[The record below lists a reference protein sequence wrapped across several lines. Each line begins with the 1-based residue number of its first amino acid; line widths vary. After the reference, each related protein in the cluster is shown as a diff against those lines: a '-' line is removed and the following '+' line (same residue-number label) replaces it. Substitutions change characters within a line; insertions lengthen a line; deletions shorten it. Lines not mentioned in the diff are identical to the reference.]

1 MKLQVKSYANLIGEL
16 QSRLHLTQAGLAQ
29 RVGTTTLS
37 LSRWR
42 NGHHKP
48 SPMAIALLKQTV
60 LDLGDQGK
68 DLQEYF

>member
-1 MKLQVKSYANLIGEL
+1 MKLQAINYANLIGEL
-16 QSRLHLTQAGLAQ
+16 QARLDLTQVQLAK
-29 RVGTTTLS
+29 RIGTTTLS

-48 SPMAIALLKQTV
+48 SPMAIALLKQAV
-60 LDLGDQGK
+60 LDLGDRGK